1 MNNMIQQMQ
10 LPAWLDNLIFRELE
24 AKYQPQYSNLT
35 NIDDNHEKALNY
47 LGTYFP
53 RSYAESYCI
62 FTTYFQQHK
71 ALFADREELAIFD
84 FGCGTGGEIIGL
96 LTVLNEQFPKLR
108 LVKIIAMDGNIHAL
122 RLFEKVTESITENV
136 RFVIENKPSNIVI
149 DDFYDLKILENVLN
163 SKFDIIISFKAI
175 CEFVTKDQF
184 EQQNAYEHI
193 AKSLLPK
200 LADDGLMLLVDV
212 TTYNETSQQWLP
224 NMMDQGLKAA
234 GCNIV
239 AKNDGYNQAINIS
252 HSHKQNDVSKVAWR
266 MITSKDHKDE
276 NVTVFNVGSIN
287 TSHSTRRKNGNI
299 RMKTRDP
306 YSRYA
311 GTDAWEDGWSD
322 EMIDDILNGDPEN
335 YWNIADI

>member
-24 AKYQPQYSNLT
+24 ANYQPQYSNLT

-62 FTTYFQQHK
+62 FTAYFQQHK
-71 ALFADREELAIFD
+71 ALFADREELSIFD

-96 LTVLNEQFPKLR
+96 LTVLNERFPNLKQVRIVPL
-108 LVKIIAMDGNIHAL
+108 DGNQYAL
-122 RLFEKVTESITENV
+122 RLYEKVIAELRKKVGFHIVNNV
-136 RFVIENKPSNIVI
+136 APICI
-149 DDFYDLKILENVLN
+149 DDFYDLHILEDVLN
-163 SKFDIIISFKAI
+163 KQFDIIISFKAI

-212 TTYNETSQQWLP
+212 TTYNEKSQQWLP
-224 NMMDQGLKAA
+224 NMMDQGIKAA
-234 GCNIV
+234 DCNIV
-239 AKNDGYNQAINIS
+239 ARNEGYNQAINIC

-287 TSHSTRRKNGNI
+287 TSHTTRRKNGNI